1 MKIIKELKHARFTWD
16 EANNTFLI
24 ESPHGHKMELTKAY
38 SFALM
43 RFIIRISQKNF
54 LKNPLAKRI
63 ISKDVEENIPLEESE
78 DDPRQLKLPYI
89 ND

>member
-16 EANNTFLI
+16 ETHGIFSV
-24 ESPHGHKMELTKAY
+24 EQPQGHKIELNKVY

-54 LKNPLAKRI
+54 LRKPLSKEEKRAI
-63 ISKDVEENIPLEESE
+63 IEETVEEIEEE
-78 DDPRQLKLPYI
+78 HDDPRQKKF
-89 ND
+89 DF

>member
-16 EANNTFLI
+16 EAHGIFSVEQPQGNKI
-24 ESPHGHKMELTKAY
+24 ELNKVY

-54 LKNPLAKRI
+54 LRKPLSKEERRSI
-63 ISKDVEENIPLEESE
+63 IEELQKEEQE
-78 DDPRQLKLPYI
+78 EEHDDPRQKKF
-89 ND
+89 DF